1 MMTGRFC
8 EMILQGVTNFEHSI
22 TSMMTEENSQY
33 DSLIGCEPDNLSG
46 ILAPITGVIENMEI

>member
-1 MMTGRFC
+1 
-8 EMILQGVTNFEHSI
+8 MILQGVTNFEHSI
-22 TSMMTEENSQY
+22 PSMMTEENSQY